1 MDNASG
7 AGKKTI
13 QPQDV
18 LVALKD
24 TEFEFMIPR
33 IEAEL
38 KSTFK
43 MLTLHLFFLYSFGFS
58 SLYHTRISSS
68 WKRERSPMIP

>member
-1 MDNASG
+1 MDNAHA

-38 KSTFK
+38 KSTSLFSFS
-43 MLTLHLFFLYSFGFS
+43 LHLLI
-58 SLYHTRISSS
+58 ISSCFPFS
-68 WKRERSPMIP
+68 LTIVFRDFLFYF